1 MGVVVVLL
9 CIVAARDRKQDK
21 VEHLQLLA
29 ELDCLN
35 ISNYYE
41 TIEITVQGH
50 YHLSTIKNMLNLI
63 TYVHPEVKPS
73 RSSIKGH
80 LDAAASA
87 SMLASRR
94 IFLAKDC
101 REWNPR

>member
-1 MGVVVVLL
+1 M
-9 CIVAARDRKQDK
+9 
-21 VEHLQLLA
+21 H
-29 ELDCLN
+29 
-35 ISNYYE
+35 
-41 TIEITVQGH
+41 
-50 YHLSTIKNMLNLI
+50 HLSTIKNMFNLI
-63 TYVHPEVKPS
+63 TYVNPEVKPS

-101 REWNPR
+101 REWNPYQVICMLYAYYKVKDDFF

>member
-1 MGVVVVLL
+1 
-9 CIVAARDRKQDK
+9 
-21 VEHLQLLA
+21 VEYLQLLA
-29 ELDCLN
+29 ELDRLN

-41 TIEITVQGH
+41 TVEISVLGH

-63 TYVHPEVKPS
+63 TFVHTEVKTS

-101 REWNPR
+101 REWNPLYPYKYTKKLGIFN